1 MQRRLLSSF
10 VFIILACVGIYQ
22 SQTTLP
28 NPKATVTPKATPTPK
43 VSEQREEDEPIRIET
58 DLVILNI
65 RVVDRM
71 GRPITNLRK
80 EDIKVYEDGVPQ
92 QIEYFS
98 KELVPTNYAIV
109 VDNSGSM
116 RRQLEKV
123 IESTRILIRSNLP
136 DDETCI
142 IRFISSDKIEI
153 LQDFTTDKA
162 LLEEALEKMFI
173 EGGQTAVIDAVYLAA
188 ERVNEYEKAKD
199 QYERK
204 RRALILISD
213 GEDRN
218 SYYTEKQLFEFLK
231 ETDVQIYT
239 IGFTSDLSKEGGFI
253 RKSPREKAEALLK
266 RLAEETGGKA
276 YFPQSIS
283 ELDLIAKDIAAELRT
298 QYVVGYYPTNRTE
311 DGRFIRIGVTVTDG
325 PNKEKRIAITKA
337 GRVAGGKLK
346 DNPSLQPARPIQ

>member
-1 MQRRLLSSF
+1 MRLRLSIISSLFLF
-10 VFIILACVGIYQ
+10 VTFVGVYQAQTILQNPA
-22 SQTTLP
+22 TT
-28 NPKATVTPKATPTPK
+28 ATPKATPTPR
-43 VSEQREEDEPIRIET
+43 VVLEEDDEPIRVET
-58 DLVILNI
+58 DLVNLNI

-71 GRPITNLRK
+71 GRPVTNLRK
-80 EDIKVYEDGVPQ
+80 EDIKIYEDGVLQ

-123 IESTRILIRSNLP
+123 IEATRTLVRSNLP

-153 LQDFTTDKA
+153 LQDFTVDKT

-173 EGGQTAVIDAVYLAA
+173 EGGQTAVIDAAYLAA
-188 ERVNEYEKAKD
+188 ERVNEYERAKD
-199 QYERK
+199 PYERK

-213 GEDRN
+213 GEDRS
-218 SYYTEKQLFEFLK
+218 SYYNEKQLFDFLR
-231 ETDVQIYT
+231 ETDVQVYT
-239 IGFTSDLSKEGGFI
+239 IGFTSDLSREGGFI

-266 RLAEETGGKA
+266 RLADETGGKA

-283 ELDLIAKDIAAELRT
+283 ELDAIARDIASELRM
-298 QYVVGYYPTNRTE
+298 QYVVGYYPTNKAE
-311 DGRFIRIGVTVTDG
+311 DGRFIRINVVVVDG
-325 PNKEKRIAITKA
+325 PNKEKRIAITKS
-337 GRVAGGKLK
+337 GRIAGGQLK
-346 DNPSLQPARPIQ
+346 DRPSLQPVIK